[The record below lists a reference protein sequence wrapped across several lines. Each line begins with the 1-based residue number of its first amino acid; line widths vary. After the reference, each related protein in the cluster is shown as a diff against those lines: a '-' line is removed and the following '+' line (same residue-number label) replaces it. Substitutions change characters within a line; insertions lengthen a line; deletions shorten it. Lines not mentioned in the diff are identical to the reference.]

1 MLQTIKAYRSDLIL
15 FALMAIAVPAIPYLT
30 AGNYRT
36 GVLILFAMF
45 GIALAIACLNSAK
58 VGFYIALATVITVRF
73 FERIYQQEV
82 PVGAVLDLMIFS
94 AAIGTMLKKS
104 RKTEGAINYFR
115 EPVFVILFIQ
125 FGCYLLESLN
135 PMAPNKATLGIFFR
149 ILLRYLLFAILT
161 TIALRTKKDIYFFFK
176 FWIGLSTISA
186 AYGCYQ
192 EWFGLPS
199 WEMALIMTT
208 PEKLMTTMIGGHLRV
223 NGTMSDPAVYGL
235 MMAITSILLIILLT
249 ASNAVVS
256 LQRKALLIVALLMH
270 LLALG
275 YSGTRTGYVM
285 IPAGLLLFLLV
296 TIHKRNTI
304 LAAMFLIF
312 AGGTLLFGPFY
323 GNPTINRVRTAFIGT
338 QDASLNVRE
347 MNRHS
352 VQPFI
357 HSHPFG
363 GGLFTVG
370 GEGTAY
376 NPGHPLAGF
385 PPDSNLVRVVLEC
398 GWVMLII
405 VLVVHYM
412 QLRYCIANY
421 FRFTEEKDKL
431 LAIATAS
438 MLFAFV
444 ISMYAQESGG
454 LMEMAVFMNALVGV
468 IVRSKYL

>member
-1 MLQTIKAYRSDLIL
+1 MLEPIKAYRSDLLL
-15 FALMAIAVPAIPYLT
+15 FSLMAIAVPAVPYLT

-36 GVLILFAMF
+36 GVLILVAIF
-45 GIALAIACLNSAK
+45 GIALATTCLNNAK
-58 VGFYIALATVITVRF
+58 LGFYITLTTVITIRF
-73 FERIYQQEV
+73 FERIYQQEA
-82 PVGAVLDLMIFS
+82 PVGVVLDLMIFS
-94 AAIGTMLKKS
+94 SALGTMLKKS
-104 RKTEGAINYFR
+104 RTTEGAINYFR
-115 EPVFVILFIQ
+115 EPIFLMLFLQ
-125 FGCYLLESLN
+125 FSYYMLESLN
-135 PMAPNKATLGIFFR
+135 PMAPNKTTLGIFFR
-149 ILLRYLLFAILT
+149 ISLRYLFIAILT
-161 TIALRTKKDIYFFFK
+161 TIALRSKKDIYFFFK

-186 AYGCYQ
+186 FYGCYQ

-208 PEKLMTTMIGGHLRV
+208 PEKLLTTMIGGHLRV
-223 NGTMSDPAVYGL
+223 NGTMTDPAVYGL

-249 ASNAVVS
+249 ASNS
-256 LQRKALLIVALLMH
+256 WINLQRKGLIVLSLILH

-312 AGGTLLFGPFY
+312 AGGGILFGPFY
-323 GNPTINRVRTAFIGT
+323 GNATINRVRTAFIGT
-338 QDASLNVRE
+338 EDASLNVRE
-347 MNRHS
+347 INRHS

-363 GGLFTVG
+363 GGLFTIG
-370 GEGTAY
+370 GEGRAY

-398 GWVMLII
+398 GWVML
-405 VLVVHYM
+405 LFLLFMYYL
-412 QLRYCIANY
+412 QLRFCLQNY
-421 FRFTEEKDKL
+421 FRFTDEKDKL

-438 MLFAFV
+438 MVFAFI

-454 LMEMAVFMNALVGV
+454 LMEMAVFMNTLAGV
-468 IVRSKYL
+468 IVRSRYL